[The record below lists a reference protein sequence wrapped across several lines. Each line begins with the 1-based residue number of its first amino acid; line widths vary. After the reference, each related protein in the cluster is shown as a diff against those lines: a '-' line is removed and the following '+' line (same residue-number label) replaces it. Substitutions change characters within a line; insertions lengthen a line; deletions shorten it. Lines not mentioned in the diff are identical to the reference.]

1 MMITVTKFDNIY
13 KFMLVIDAVI
23 EHDGI
28 ARCLMANGSIINI
41 TKDNNNF
48 VAVIDD
54 KKISGDLEYVANY
67 ISEYDEALEMGIV
80 A

>member
-1 MMITVTKFDNIY
+1 MITIAKFYNIY
-13 KFMLVIDAVI
+13 KLMMVIDAVI
-23 EHDGI
+23 DHDNI
-28 ARCLMANGSIINI
+28 AKCLMANCSIINI

-54 KKISGDLEYVANY
+54 KKISGDLEYIAGY
-67 ISEYDEALEMGIV
+67 IAEYDEALEMGIV